1 MDQIQRPGEEL
12 DHAAFARVWRRV
24 MPEDR
29 PDCPFTLEPSAPPAL
44 STPTSP
50 AAAAAAPAVPCACLG
65 EGSARDLPELERMLR
80 QTTDDFRIYRALAR
94 RDREGFFPPW
104 PWKRSGRSGVYPLRP
119 SSFRESSTRR
129 RPPRRPEPLRFRLP
143 CGSAFRPNSGRGAHS
158 WRLRKRRPIPVWRD
172 SIAFW
177 PRRIETTPGA
187 CGPGWSGSESL
198 LQLPAKEAV
207 PVAAGIENSAA
218 PLGKPG
224 CGLLLGIEL
233 DDLQPGRSH
242 QS

>member
-44 STPTSP
+44 STPASP

-94 RDREGFFPPW
+94 RLGQGGLFSTLAVEKKRQVRRLSTASFLISGKQYTAPPTPAPGTLTLPLAMRE
-104 PWKRSGRSGVYPLRP
+104 
-119 SSFRESSTRR
+119 
-129 RPPRRPEPLRFRLP
+129 RFQAEQRA
-143 CGSAFRPNSGRGAHS
+143 GSALLAAAETAADPCLAGLYRILAEEDRDHAR
-158 WRLRKRRPIPVWRD
+158 RLWARLER
-172 SIAFW
+172 
-177 PRRIETTPGA
+177 
-187 CGPGWSGSESL
+187 
-198 LQLPAKEAV
+198 Q
-207 PVAAGIENSAA
+207 
-218 PLGKPG
+218 
-224 CGLLLGIEL
+224 
-233 DDLQPGRSH
+233 
-242 QS
+242 